1 MYGSARGTFCS
12 RSFDHMP
19 LLNGNHTLQVN
30 LVVVP
35 FVFVECLPLPVR
47 HVVGLELE
55 TVTHVRALFW
65 GAVADAGTWFAP
77 WWLFDALEHVCEGCH
92 GLRVVLDSVK

>member
-1 MYGSARGTFCS
+1 
-12 RSFDHMP
+12 MP
-19 LLNGNHTLQVN
+19 LLNGKHTLQVN

-35 FVFVECLPLPVR
+35 FVCVECLPLPVG

-65 GAVADAGTWFAP
+65 GAVADAGTWLAP
-77 WWLFDALEHVCEGCH
+77 RRLFDALEHVCEGCH
-92 GLRVVLDSVK
+92 RLRPTYGRALYVVYEKCEEYVLVLR